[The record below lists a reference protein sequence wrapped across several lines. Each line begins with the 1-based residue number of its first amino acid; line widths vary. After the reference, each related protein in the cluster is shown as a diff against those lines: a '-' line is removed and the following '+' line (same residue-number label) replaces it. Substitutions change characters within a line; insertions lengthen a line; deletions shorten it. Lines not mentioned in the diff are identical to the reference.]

1 MPPVAPQSRADR
13 RCSSSAASRDLSPV
27 LIAVTSRNRL
37 ATLALRIPTVG
48 GHSTAAEHLAS
59 WPCSK
64 GAQGLAPQAEARLSE
79 VPLALVRER
88 AWQPSEVPPALE
100 RIPVPQQLARL
111 PAERVLEW
119 ELGLQRL
126 RA

>member
-1 MPPVAPQSRADR
+1 M
-13 RCSSSAASRDLSPV
+13 
-27 LIAVTSRNRL
+27 
-37 ATLALRIPTVG
+37 
-48 GHSTAAEHLAS
+48 
-59 WPCSK
+59 
-64 GAQGLAPQAEARLSE
+64 APQAEARLSE